1 MKIGLTVVVLAL
13 MGAILAGSV
22 SFTTTPTLET
32 EYERVSDLAP
42 IVTASPVTGSE
53 IYNPI
58 TNQTGWTDVNF
69 ETQTS
74 PSIYSITYNGTYE
87 SWTSDKTIT
96 GYGGVYYNTNAG
108 SVNISYGSRILWSD
122 GSNGMVA
129 AENMIGG
136 FSGESPTLEVLDRG
150 EYKATWNVTFGPAI
164 PADDGLF
171 WQDLT
176 HLATVENWSNII
188 VTTGTLVRV
197 GELQFTSNGNADKK
211 VVSLHVEIDPD
222 DYSSLRYYWDQSR
235 SGWYEITGTGV
246 NNAPLLADNPTSLFW
261 WGRGYDNPSLLTG
274 ERFVPGPTTYIVPYS
289 QVTIPEGNTPTWSN
303 GYANA
308 RVQIIT
314 DPTVTLA
321 ASDGTNAA
329 TITLPAEAQSYSK
342 VLITIGASSGD
353 RYWQGITNYVSPT
366 NYSLLEY
373 RYLISG
379 GTELNSV
386 SNLAIVSG
394 SSMAYIANT
403 WVPTDPSGL
412 LWQDPTM
419 APQGFFPD
427 VYTQGARVIFSSI
440 LVTGDSLTIDGHTY
454 ATADKKITINGR
466 DYSLNGFAIDYH
478 NGHTYLNTP
487 TGERIDLGETVSTVI
502 TGSGVWYWSAELDSI
517 NVTTGEKTDV
527 LFGQAPSSMEWSVF
541 AFIGLIGLCIL
552 GLAAMSRE
560 SLDGMDWIIMILAAI
575 IALMLVM
582 Q

>member
-22 SFTTTPTLET
+22 SFTTSPTLET

-42 IVTASPVTGSE
+42 IVTSSPVTGSE

-69 ETQTS
+69 ETQLS
-74 PSIYSITYNGTYE
+74 PSIYSITSTGTYE
-87 SWTSDKTIT
+87 SWTSTKTIT
-96 GYGGVYYNTNAG
+96 GYGGVYYTTTAG
-108 SVNISYGSRILWSD
+108 SCSIDYGSRVLWSD

-136 FSGESPTLEVLDRG
+136 FSGQTSTLVTTIG
-150 EYKATWNVTFGPAI
+150 TFKATWSVTFGTAV

-176 HLATVENWSNII
+176 HLATTENWSNII
-188 VTTGTLVRV
+188 VTTNAWVRV
-197 GELQFTSNGNADKK
+197 GELQFTSNGNADQK
-211 VVSLHVEIDPD
+211 VVSLHVEPDPD
-222 DYSSLRYYWDQSR
+222 DVGGVRYYWDQSR

-246 NNAPLLADNPTSLFW
+246 NNAPLLADNPISLFW

-289 QVTIPEGNTPTWSN
+289 QVTIPTGNTPTWSN

-329 TITLPAEAQSYSK
+329 TITLPTEAQSYSK

-454 ATADKKITINGR
+454 STADKKITIDGR

-487 TGERIDLGETVSTVI
+487 TGERIDLGVTVSTVI

-517 NVTTGEKTDV
+517 NVTTGERTDV

-541 AFIGLIGLCIL
+541 AFIGLIGVCIL

>member
-22 SFTTTPTLET
+22 SFTTSPTLET

-42 IVTASPVTGSE
+42 IVTSSPVTGSE

-74 PSIYSITYNGTYE
+74 PSIYSITSTGTYE
-87 SWTSDKTIT
+87 SWTSTKTIT
-96 GYGGVYYNTNAG
+96 GYGGVYYTTTAG
-108 SVNISYGSRILWSD
+108 SCSADYGSRVLWSD

-136 FSGESPTLEVLDRG
+136 FSGQTSTLVTTIG
-150 EYKATWNVTFGPAI
+150 TFKATWDVTFGTAVPAS
-164 PADDGLF
+164 DGLF

-176 HLATVENWSNII
+176 HLAITENWSNII
-188 VTTGTLVRV
+188 VTTSIGVRV
-197 GELQFTSNGNADKK
+197 GELQFTSNGNADQK
-211 VVSLHVEIDPD
+211 VVSLHVEPDPD
-222 DYSSLRYYWDQSR
+222 DVGGVRYYWDQSR

-329 TITLPAEAQSYSK
+329 TIHLPTEAQSYSK

-373 RYLISG
+373 RYLIIG
-379 GTELNSV
+379 DTDLNSV

-419 APQGFFPD
+419 APQPFFPD

-440 LVTGDSLTIDGHTY
+440 LVTGNSLTIDGHTY
-454 ATADKKITINGR
+454 ATADKKITIDGR

-487 TGERIDLGETVSTVI
+487 TGERIDLGVTVSTVI

>member
-22 SFTTTPTLET
+22 SFTTSPTLET

-42 IVTASPVTGSE
+42 IVTASPVTSSE

-74 PSIYSITYNGTYE
+74 PSIYSITSIGSYE
-87 SWTSDKTIT
+87 SWTSTETIT
-96 GYGGVYYNTNAG
+96 GYGGVYYTTTAG
-108 SVNISYGSRILWSD
+108 SCSSSYGSRILWSD

-136 FSGESPTLEVLDRG
+136 FSGQTSTLVTTIG
-150 EYKATWNVTFGPAI
+150 TFKATWNVSFGSALPL
-164 PADDGLF
+164 DDGLF

-176 HLATVENWSNII
+176 HLAIVENWSNII
-188 VTTGTLVRV
+188 VTTGTWVRV
-197 GELQFTSNGNADKK
+197 GELQFTSNGNADQK
-211 VVSLHVEIDPD
+211 VVSLHVETVPD
-222 DYSSLRYYWDQSR
+222 DYGGVRYYWDQSR

-246 NNAPLLADNPTSLFW
+246 NNAPLLADDPTSLFW
-261 WGRGYDNPSLLTG
+261 WGRGYDNPALLTG

-329 TITLPAEAQSYSK
+329 TITLPTEAQSYSK

-427 VYTQGARVIFSSI
+427 IYTQGARVIFSSI

-454 ATADKKITINGR
+454 ATADKKITIDGR

-552 GLAAMSRE
+552 GLAAMSRD

-582 Q
+582 N

>member
-22 SFTTTPTLET
+22 SFTTSPTLET

-74 PSIYSITYNGTYE
+74 PSIYSITSTGTYE
-87 SWTSDKTIT
+87 SWTSTKTIT
-96 GYGGVYYNTNAG
+96 GYGGVYYTATAG
-108 SVNISYGSRILWSD
+108 SCSVDYGSRVLWSD

-136 FSGESPTLEVLDRG
+136 FSGQTSTLVTTIG
-150 EYKATWNVTFGPAI
+150 TFKATWSVSFGTAVPAN
-164 PADDGLF
+164 DGLF

-176 HLATVENWSNII
+176 HLATTENWSNII
-188 VTTGTLVRV
+188 VTTSIGVRV
-197 GELQFTSNGNADKK
+197 GELQFTSNGNADQK
-211 VVSLHVEIDPD
+211 VVSLHVETDPD
-222 DYSSLRYYWDQSR
+222 DVGGVRYYWDQSR

-289 QVTIPEGNTPTWSN
+289 QVTIPEDNTPTWSN

-314 DPTVTLA
+314 DPTVKLA

-329 TITLPAEAQSYSK
+329 TITLPTEAQSYSK

-373 RYLISG
+373 RYLITG
-379 GTELNSV
+379 GTALNSV

-440 LVTGDSLTIDGHTY
+440 LVTGNSLTIDGHTY
-454 ATADKKITINGR
+454 ATADKKITIDGR

-487 TGERIDLGETVSTVI
+487 TGERIDLGVTVSKVI